1 MKHALLPLLL
11 ALLLAALPALAEC
24 PVQQAEPLTGMFVYP
39 EGRTEAD
46 ALYVYRYRY
55 PQVTGSEEIAL
66 HINTTYAYMA
76 EEKNIDSL
84 NNKYEIQCLRK
95 KGDGYQVMY
104 VSTDRILIFDFDK
117 NAVWIEKGRKESIR
131 SLLNTV
137 AQLDGIKEGDSVH
150 VVQAVDHRSYIP
162 FMARDEELPLESDHY
177 TQDGYHVHIEYDAQH
192 NVTSINKTAT

>member
-1 MKHALLPLLL
+1 MKKTTKKYICAVLTAVILISVCLCGCTVNEKGFPIPLS
-11 ALLLAALPALAEC
+11 
-24 PVQQAEPLTGMFVYP
+24 PVEKSVFEMCTNMHSDL
-39 EGRTEAD
+39 ELD
-46 ALYVYRYRY
+46 
-55 PQVTGSEEIAL
+55 EI
-66 HINTTYAYMA
+66 YAYMA